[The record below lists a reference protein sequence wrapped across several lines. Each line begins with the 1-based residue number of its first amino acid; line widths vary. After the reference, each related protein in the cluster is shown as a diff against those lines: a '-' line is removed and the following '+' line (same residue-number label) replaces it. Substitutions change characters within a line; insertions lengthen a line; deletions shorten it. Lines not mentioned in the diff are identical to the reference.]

1 MALQDPEQAMGC
13 TVVLPGV
20 AWAPHAMGTARS
32 GPLACTCGHA
42 GQQTE
47 NCQQNL
53 YVVAMLRKKEAVLLY
68 TPALC
73 KTGSDWV

>member
-1 MALQDPEQAMGC
+1 MQLA
-13 TVVLPGV
+13 
-20 AWAPHAMGTARS
+20 TARS
-32 GPLACTCGHA
+32 GPLACISGHA